1 MVLVRDRDI
10 MPHSLILIMSG
21 LLLGLK
27 SEFSSMHSNGYCCFG
42 IAMAGWVLK

>member
-21 LLLGLK
+21 LLLGFK
-27 SEFSSMHSNGYCCFG
+27 SEFSSMYSNGYYCFG